1 MERRRADRPDAAAPD
16 PDRAADRRHEEG
28 RPALPPRGDRAR
40 DPAVEPAPSGRDRR
54 RRRMADRMFNVLFV
68 CTGNSARSIMAE
80 CAMNRWGL
88 GKFRGYSA
96 GSSPK
101 GQIHPMAIDL
111 LRRLNYNTSHLRS
124 KDWTEFAEGAGGPP
138 LDFVFTLCD
147 EAAGEV
153 CPAWPGQPMTAHW
166 GVEDPAAFVG
176 PEDKQR
182 RLFRAVY
189 GMLENRIKIF
199 ASLPIRSLDRLSLQG
214 RLEEI
219 GRMREGAEV
228 PEEA

>member
-1 MERRRADRPDAAAPD
+1 
-16 PDRAADRRHEEG
+16 
-28 RPALPPRGDRAR
+28 
-40 DPAVEPAPSGRDRR
+40 
-54 RRRMADRMFNVLFV
+54 MAQRMFNVLFV

-96 GSSPK
+96 GSTPK
-101 GQIHPMAIDL
+101 GQIHPMAIDV
-111 LRRLNYNTSHLRS
+111 LRRLNYSTDNLRS

-147 EAAGEV
+147 QAAGEV

-182 RLFRAVY
+182 TAVPRRVRHAREPHQD
-189 GMLENRIKIF
+189 LQLAADPLARP
-199 ASLPIRSLDRLSLQG
+199 ASLQG
-214 RLEEI
+214 RLQEI

>member
-1 MERRRADRPDAAAPD
+1 
-16 PDRAADRRHEEG
+16 
-28 RPALPPRGDRAR
+28 
-40 DPAVEPAPSGRDRR
+40 
-54 RRRMADRMFNVLFV
+54 
-68 CTGNSARSIMAE
+68 
-80 CAMNRWGL
+80 
-88 GKFRGYSA
+88 
-96 GSSPK
+96 
-101 GQIHPMAIDL
+101 MAIDV

-166 GVEDPAAFVG
+166 GIEDPAAFVG
-176 PEDKQR
+176 AEDKQR

-214 RLEEI
+214 RLQEI
-219 GRMREGAEV
+219 GRVRADAAVQGES
-228 PEEA
+228 